1 MFAGVVVFSVIG
13 FKATATFDRCV
24 EEKTS
29 LISANFSGTLPICD
43 LQKELDSVSTFNSYL
58 YLKSAKKFKNFR
70 APLEQD

>member
-29 LISANFSGTLPICD
+29 LILANFSGTLPICD
-43 LQKELDSVSTFNSYL
+43 LQKELDTVSTFNQIS
-58 YLKSAKKFKNFR
+58 FTEQVKNIFFV
-70 APLEQD
+70 